1 MQLRTLNDVFV
12 HATSRGSERAVL
24 TQVGDGWQ
32 PVSCNALYWR
42 TRRLAVWLRSQ
53 GVGKGD
59 RVALI
64 AENRWEWAVTDFA
77 CLAIGAVDVPMF
89 PTLTAEQTAAQLRD
103 SGATIAFVSTPELAV
118 KVRRAGCVPTVVVM
132 DHAPGDATMA
142 FTDLVTGDES
152 SARDQAFDE
161 MLRAIEPGD
170 LATIIYTSGTTGD
183 AKGVMLT
190 HGNIASNL
198 SMTTSIFRFGP
209 EDLMVSFLPLSHV
222 TARHIDYLFFAEN
235 VTLAY
240 VGRPERVLPAMAAVK
255 PTIFVAVPRVYE
267 RVRQSAEGKAAKAG
281 GLKAK
286 IFSGA
291 IQTGEKHRDEV
302 ANGKTPSSFAWK
314 LADKL
319 VYSKLREAFGGRV
332 KVYVSGGAPL
342 GIDLARWFA
351 DAGIA
356 ILEGYGLTET
366 SPVIAVN
373 QPGANKLGTIGTRM
387 PNTECRFA
395 DDGELEVRG
404 PGVFVGYWQKPEET
418 AAVMDGEWFRTGD
431 IGAIDPHGFLS
442 ITDRKRELIKTVG
455 GKFIAPQPIENKL
468 KVSPLIGH
476 VALQGDRRKYVTAI
490 LSPNTAALEDWAK
503 GQGIAVADRTS
514 LIREPR
520 VVERFQQEFD
530 RINADASPWEKVKR
544 FRIVTEEWTIDTGEL
559 TPSMKLKRRVVAQK
573 YAAEI
578 DALYTGSE
586 AEPV

>member
-1 MQLRTLNDVFV
+1 MQLRTLNDVFF
-12 HATSRGSERAVL
+12 HATSRGSERAIL
-24 TQVGDGWQ
+24 TQTGESWQ
-32 PVSCNALYWR
+32 AVSCDALYWR
-42 TRRLAVWLRSQ
+42 TRRLAAWLQSQ
-53 GVGKGD
+53 GVAKGD

-89 PTLTAEQTAAQLRD
+89 PTLTADQTAAQLRD
-103 SGATIAFVSTPELAV
+103 SGARIAIVSSPELAEKV
-118 KVRRAGCVPTVVVM
+118 KRAGGVETVVVM
-132 DHAPGDATMA
+132 DHTGSNDTVA
-142 FTDLVTGDES
+142 FASLVAGEES
-152 SARDQAFDE
+152 GARDAAFNE
-161 MLRAIEPGD
+161 TLRAVEPGD

-198 SMTTSIFRFGP
+198 EMTTAIFQFGP

-222 TARHIDYLFFAEN
+222 TARHIDYLFFSEN

-240 VGRPERVLPAMAAVK
+240 VGRPERVLPAMAVVK

-267 RVRQSAEGKAAKAG
+267 RVRQSAEGKANKAG
-281 GLKAK
+281 GLKAT
-286 IFSGA
+286 IFAWA
-291 IQTGEKHRDEV
+291 IRTGGKHRDQV
-302 ANGKTPSSFAWK
+302 ANGKTPSSLAWK
-314 LADKL
+314 TADKL

-332 KVYVSGGAPL
+332 KIFVSGGAPL

-351 DAGIA
+351 DAGIP

-395 DDGELEVRG
+395 EDGELEVRG
-404 PGVFVGYWQKPEET
+404 PGIFAGYWQKPEET

-431 IGAIDPHGFLS
+431 IGAMDADGFLS
-442 ITDRKRELIKTVG
+442 ITDRKRELIKTVS

-490 LSPNTAALEDWAK
+490 LSPNAAALEDWAK
-503 GQGIAVADRTS
+503 QQGIAAGDRLS

-520 VVERFQQEFD
+520 VTARYQQEFD
-530 RINADASPWEKVKR
+530 RVNADASPWEKVKR
-544 FRIVTEEWTIDTGEL
+544 FRLVVEEWSVDSGEL

-573 YAAEI
+573 YANEI
-578 DALYTGSE
+578 EALYSGGD

>member
-12 HATSRGSERAVL
+12 HATARGAARAIL
-24 TQVGDGWQ
+24 TQAGERWL
-32 PVSCNALYWR
+32 PISCDALYWR
-42 TRRLAVWLRSQ
+42 TRRLASWLQQQ
-53 GVGKGD
+53 GVRKGD

-103 SGATIAFVSTPELAV
+103 SGTEIAIVSTVELAKKVHKVAGV
-118 KVRRAGCVPTVVVM
+118 KTVVIM
-132 DHAPGDATMA
+132 DETSRDDVVRFA
-142 FTDLVTGDES
+142 DLIAGDEGS
-152 SARDQAFDE
+152 DRDGGFDAA
-161 MLRAIEPGD
+161 LRAIQPSD
-170 LATIIYTSGTTGD
+170 LATIIFTSGTTGD

-198 SMTTSIFRFGP
+198 SMTTSIFQFGP
-209 EDLMVSFLPLSHV
+209 DDLMVSFLPLSHV

-240 VGRPERVLPAMAAVK
+240 VGKPERVLPAMAAVK

-267 RVRQSAEGKAAKAG
+267 RVRQSAEGKAMKAG

-286 IFSGA
+286 IFAWA
-291 IQTGEKHRDEV
+291 IQTGGKHRNEV
-302 ANGKTPSSFAWK
+302 ANGRTPSSLAWK

-332 KVYVSGGAPL
+332 KIFVSGGAPL

-373 QPGANKLGTIGTRM
+373 QPGRNKLGTIGLRM

-395 DDGELEVRG
+395 EDGELEVRG
-404 PGVFVGYWQKPEET
+404 PGIFAGYWQKPEET

-431 IGAIDPHGFLS
+431 IGAVDADDFMS

-476 VALQGDRRKYVTAI
+476 VALQGDRRKYVTAV
-490 LSPNTAALEDWAK
+490 LSPNSTALTDWAQQ
-503 GQGIAVADRTS
+503 QGIATSDRMA
-514 LIREPR
+514 LLREPR
-520 VVERFQQEFD
+520 VIARYQQEFD
-530 RINADASPWEKVKR
+530 RVNADASPWEKVKR
-544 FRIVTEEWTIDTGEL
+544 FRLVAEEWTVDGGEL

-573 YAAEI
+573 YAHEI
-578 DALYTGSE
+578 EALYSGADSE
-586 AEPV
+586 SR

>member
-12 HATSRGSERAVL
+12 HATSRGTERAIL
-24 TQVGDGWQ
+24 TQVGDNWQ
-32 PVSCNALYWR
+32 PISCDALYWR
-42 TRRLAVWLRSQ
+42 TRRVAAWLQAQ
-53 GVGKGD
+53 GVSKGD

-89 PTLTAEQTAAQLRD
+89 PTLTADQTAAQLRD
-103 SGATIAFVSTPELAV
+103 SGARIAFVSTVELAH
-118 KVRRAGCVPTVVVM
+118 KVQATGLIESIIVM
-132 DHAPGDATMA
+132 EHEAEAQHIA
-142 FTDLVTGDES
+142 FASLVSGDEG
-152 SARDQAFDE
+152 SARDSSFDAA
-161 MLRAIEPGD
+161 LQAIEPGD

-198 SMTTSIFRFGP
+198 TMTTGIFQFGP

-222 TARHIDYLFFAEN
+222 TARHIDYLFFCEN

-255 PTIFVAVPRVYE
+255 PTIFVAVPRVFE
-267 RVRQSAEGKAAKAG
+267 RVRQSAEGKALKAG
-281 GLKAK
+281 GLKAR
-286 IFSGA
+286 IFQWA
-291 IQTGEKHRDEV
+291 IRTGGKHRDDV
-302 ANGKTPSSFAWK
+302 ANGRTPSSLAWK

-332 KVYVSGGAPL
+332 KVFVAGGAPL

-373 QPGANKLGTIGTRM
+373 QPDKNKLGTIGLRM
-387 PNTECRFA
+387 PNTDCRFA
-395 DDGELEVRG
+395 EDGELEVRG
-404 PGVFVGYWQKPEET
+404 PGVFPGYWQKPEQT
-418 AAVMDGEWFRTGD
+418 AAVMDGEWFKTGD
-431 IGAIDPHGFLS
+431 IGSIDSDGFLS
-442 ITDRKRELIKTVG
+442 ITDRKRELIKTIG

-490 LSPNTAALEDWAK
+490 VSPNKVALEDWAK
-503 GQGIAVADRTS
+503 SQGIADAMS
-514 LIREPR
+514 LKEPQVIAR
-520 VVERFQQEFD
+520 YQQEFD
-530 RINADASPWEKVKR
+530 RVNADAAPWEKVKR
-544 FRIVTEEWTIDTGEL
+544 FRIVPDEWTIEGGEL

-573 YAAEI
+573 YAGEI
-578 DALYTGSE
+578 EALYSGAESE
-586 AEPV
+586 

>member
-1 MQLRTLNDVFV
+1 MQLDTLNDVFRN
-12 HATSRGSERAVL
+12 ATSRGAERAAL
-24 TQVGDGWQ
+24 TQNGDEWL
-32 PVSCNALYWR
+32 PISCNALYWR
-42 TRRLAVWLRSQ
+42 TRRLAAWLQ
-53 GVGKGD
+53 DHGVGKGD

-89 PTLTAEQTAAQLRD
+89 PTLTADQTEAQLRD
-103 SGATIAFVSTPELAV
+103 SGARIAFVSTEDLAR
-118 KVRRAGCVPTVVVM
+118 KVAKTGCVESIVVM
-132 DHAPGDATMA
+132 EKGAEGLGVGFGTIVDGEEPGERDA
-142 FTDLVTGDES
+142 
-152 SARDQAFDE
+152 AFDAS
-161 MLRAIEPGD
+161 LAAIQGSD

-198 SMTTSIFRFGP
+198 TMTTGIFRFGP

-222 TARHIDYLFFAEN
+222 TARHIDYLFYAEN

-267 RVRQSAEGKAAKAG
+267 RVRQSAEGKAMKAG

-286 IFSGA
+286 IFAWAIRTGA
-291 IQTGEKHRDEV
+291 HHRNDI
-302 ANGKTPSSFAWK
+302 ANGRTPSSFAWK
-314 LADKL
+314 IADKL
-319 VYSKLREAFGGRV
+319 VYSKLREAFGGKV
-332 KVYVSGGAPL
+332 KVFVAGGAPL
-342 GIDLARWFA
+342 GIDLANWFA

-373 QPGANKLGTIGTRM
+373 QPGSNRLGTIGLRM

-395 DDGELEVRG
+395 EDGELEVRG
-404 PGVFVGYWQKPEET
+404 PGIFAGYWQKPDQT
-418 AAVMDGEWFRTGD
+418 AAVMDGDWFKTGD
-431 IGAIDPHGFLS
+431 IGSIDADGFLR

-455 GKFIAPQPIENKL
+455 GKFVAPQPIENKL

-476 VALQGDRRKYVTAI
+476 VALQGDRRKYITAI
-490 LSPNTAALEDWAK
+490 LSPNATALEDWAK
-503 GQGIAVADRTS
+503 GQGITPADRS
-514 LIREPR
+514 ALVREPR
-520 VVERFQQEFD
+520 VLKLYQQEFD
-530 RINADASPWEKVKR
+530 RVNADASPWEKVKR
-544 FRIVTEEWTIDTGEL
+544 FRLVPEEWTVESGEL

-573 YAAEI
+573 YAGEI
-578 DALYTGSE
+578 EALYSGAE
-586 AEPV
+586 AE

>member
-12 HATSRGSERAVL
+12 HATSRGAERAIL
-24 TQVGDGWQ
+24 TQVGDNWQ
-32 PVSCNALYWR
+32 PVSCDALYWR
-42 TRRLAVWLRSQ
+42 TRRLAAWLQAQ
-53 GVGKGD
+53 GVAKGD

-77 CLAIGAVDVPMF
+77 CLAVGAVDVPMF
-89 PTLTAEQTAAQLRD
+89 PTLTADQTAAQLRD
-103 SGATIAFVSTPELAV
+103 SGARIAFVSSAELAR
-118 KVRRAGCVPTVVVM
+118 KVQQTGLIETIVVM
-132 DHAPGDATMA
+132 EHEGDAQGIS
-142 FTDLVTGDES
+142 FESLVSGDEGS
-152 SARDQAFDE
+152 SRDADFDAS
-161 MLRAIEPGD
+161 LQAIEPGD

-198 SMTTSIFRFGP
+198 TMTTGIFQFGP
-209 EDLMVSFLPLSHV
+209 DDLMVSFLPLSHV
-222 TARHIDYLFFAEN
+222 TARHIDYLFFSEN

-267 RVRQSAEGKAAKAG
+267 RVRQSAEGKALKAG

-286 IFSGA
+286 IFAWA
-291 IQTGEKHRDEV
+291 IKTGGKHREEI
-302 ANGKTPSSFAWK
+302 ANGRTPSSLAWK
-314 LADKL
+314 LANKL
-319 VYSKLREAFGGRV
+319 VYSKLREAFGGKV
-332 KVYVSGGAPL
+332 KVFVAGGAPL

-373 QPGANKLGTIGTRM
+373 QPSKNKLGTIGLRM
-387 PNTECRFA
+387 PNTDCRFA
-395 DDGELEVRG
+395 EDGELEVRG
-404 PGVFVGYWQKPEET
+404 PGVFIGYWQKPEQT
-418 AAVMDGEWFRTGD
+418 AAVMDGEWFKTGD
-431 IGAIDPHGFLS
+431 IGSIDADGFLS

-490 LSPNTAALEDWAK
+490 VSPNKPALEDWAK
-503 GQGIAVADRTS
+503 SQSVAADTLVRDPLVIARY
-514 LIREPR
+514 
-520 VVERFQQEFD
+520 QQEFD
-530 RINADASPWEKVKR
+530 RVNADAAPWEKVKR
-544 FRIVTEEWTIDTGEL
+544 FRIVPDEWTIESGEL
-559 TPSMKLKRRVVAQK
+559 TPSMKLKRRVVAEK
-573 YAAEI
+573 YAGEI
-578 DALYTGSE
+578 EALYTGAE
-586 AEPV
+586 AE